1 MARHHFVACSMHSSP
16 EVGSNRRCFV
26 VKDKAYHEHQTH
38 PTHLVAATLVAF
50 AQPTQAVV
58 ITADPDDVAAGALLN
73 TAYPGV
79 TLSASGVL
87 VDNGSFDPDIY
98 STEIA
103 SVHPA
108 LVASTGTRVFNL
120 NPVTFFPCDWLLL
133 ELRADFSTPTDFV
146 SLDYIGF
153 VDPAIPGSE
162 DIGKGVL
169 KAYDAAD
176 TLIAQANTADLLF
189 NDVET
194 RSISRLTNDI
204 AYITA
209 HMQGIDT
216 PALTDRL
223 VYNAVPLPGAAW
235 SLGSGLAPLTAWAR
249 RRRNLA
255 RQSLET
261 D

>member
-1 MARHHFVACSMHSSP
+1 M
-16 EVGSNRRCFV
+16 NI
-26 VKDKAYHEHQTH
+26 K
-38 PTHLVAATLVAF
+38 PTIVAATLVAS
-50 AQPTQAVV
+50 AQPAQAVL
-58 ITADPDDVAAGALLN
+58 IAADPDDFAAGALLN
-73 TAYPGV
+73 SAYPGV

-87 VDNGSFDPDIY
+87 VDNESFDPDIY

-108 LVASTGTRVFNL
+108 LVASTGTRVFNVT
-120 NPVTFFPCDWLLL
+120 PVTFFPRDWLIL

-176 TLIAQANTADLLF
+176 TLIAQANTADLLL
-189 NDVET
+189 NGVET
-194 RSISRLTNDI
+194 LSISRLTNDI

-216 PALTDRL
+216 PVLTDRL

-235 SLGSGLAPLTAWAR
+235 LLGSGLALLTAGAR
-249 RRRNLA
+249 KRG
-255 RQSLET
+255 
-261 D
+261 